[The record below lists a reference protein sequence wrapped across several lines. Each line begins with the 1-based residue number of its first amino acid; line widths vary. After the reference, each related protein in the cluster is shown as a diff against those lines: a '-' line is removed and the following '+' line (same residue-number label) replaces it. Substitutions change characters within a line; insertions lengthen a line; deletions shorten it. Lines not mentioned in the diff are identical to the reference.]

1 MDAQFESVA
10 YDVINQFL
18 ERIADRCLVPQDK
31 LWALWRD
38 MYQDFPTKNKKKVT
52 VTKKDEKEP
61 VIVEKI
67 VLVDKPVIVEKI
79 VLVDKPVIVEKIVL
93 VEKSDT
99 PVIKSDA
106 PVEPV
111 ALVEPAAPVEQQPVD
126 NTEKPVEK
134 PFEKPA
140 EKTPPKK
147 TVEKTPPKKEK
158 EGCQFIITRG
168 ERSGMACGANV
179 PRRDKDIGH
188 FCKNHIPK

>member
-31 LWALWRD
+31 LWTLWRD

-52 VTKKDEKEP
+52 VTKKEEKEP

-111 ALVEPAAPVEQQPVD
+111 ALVEPAAPVEQPVD

-134 PFEKPA
+134 PVEKPA

-147 TVEKTPPKKEK
+147 PVEKTPPKKEK